1 MTAIEAKNLTKVY
14 KVYGSPVDRLKEIVR
29 RRPYHS
35 EFTALDNIDFSV
47 PKGETF
53 GIIGENGAGKSTL
66 LKILARTL
74 KPSSG
79 HLAINGR
86 SAALLELGAGFNPEF
101 TGEENIYL
109 NAYLLGLSKS
119 DIEKDKAKII
129 DFSELG
135 DFIKRPVKTY
145 SSGMHVRLAFSI
157 ATCVNPEILI
167 VDEAL
172 SVGDQHFQKKC
183 IDRMM
188 RLREEGKTIF
198 FCSHSM
204 YLVQE
209 LCRKAIWLKNGRMER
224 SGNTAKV
231 INAYNDWVRAKET
244 GMQVDTGIVPVA
256 TGGTDKEI
264 WIEWIKIADDEGR
277 EIDDPLIVSTGRD
290 IWVKIL
296 IRVQNFSRDYRGFIG
311 MAINRNDEEEIFGVT
326 TKMDGF
332 ESISF
337 YDRQE
342 ISIRFSE
349 IPLLSGKY
357 YFVAALSDEHG
368 IHPYDIQ
375 RSKMIS
381 IENLAGELGLV
392 RLGHEWEIQKQ
403 SGARPV

>member
-1 MTAIEAKNLTKVY
+1 MTAIEARNLTKIY
-14 KVYGSPVDRLKEIVR
+14 KIYGSPVDRLKEIIH

-53 GIIGENGAGKSTL
+53 GVIGENGAGKSTL
-66 LKILARTL
+66 LKILAKTL

-119 DIEKDKAKII
+119 DIEKNKARII

-145 SSGMHVRLAFSI
+145 SSGMNVRLAFSI

-167 VDEAL
+167 IDEAL

-188 RLREEGKTIF
+188 HLREDGKTIL
-198 FCSHSM
+198 FCSHSL

-209 LCRKAIWLKNGRMER
+209 LCNRSIWLKNGGMEMI
-224 SGNTAKV
+224 GKTAGV
-231 INAYNDWVRAKET
+231 INAYNDWMREKDAGMNVAMPETRTVRVSEREKEKPMWVEDIRITNQAGSEYSVVKT
-244 GMQVDTGIVPVA
+244 GQ
-256 TGGTDKEI
+256 EI
-264 WIEWIKIADDEGR
+264 QLVFR
-277 EIDDPLIVSTGRD
+277 VR
-290 IWVKIL
+290 VK
-296 IRVQNFSRDYRGFIG
+296 QAGSAYRGHI
-311 MAINRNDEEEIFGVT
+311 AVALHRNDEETVFGST
-326 TKMDGF
+326 TKMD
-332 ESISF
+332 SLRAVSF
-337 YDRQE
+337 YDGMTM
-342 ISIRFSE
+342 SLKFPSL
-349 IPLLSGKY
+349 PLLSGQ
-357 YFVAALSDEHG
+357 YFFG
-368 IHPYDIQ
+368 GKPW
-375 RSKMIS
+375 R
-381 IENLAGELGLV
+381 
-392 RLGHEWEIQKQ
+392 
-403 SGARPV
+403 